1 MAALKLRRIPYFIH
15 RCLDRLPPGVEA
27 LLWFV
32 IILPPSM
39 SIGHHA
45 GVYLF
50 HILEYFELTDAF
62 MAFWAFWGIT

>member
-27 LLWFV
+27 LLWLF
-32 IILPPSM
+32 IILPLSM

-45 GVYLF
+45 GFYLLDL
-50 HILEYFELTDAF
+50 LEYLGLVDEF

>member
-1 MAALKLRRIPYFIH
+1 MATLKLRRIPYFIH

-45 GVYLF
+45 GIYLF
-50 HILEYFELTDAF
+50 HILEYFGLTDAF
-62 MAFWAFWGIT
+62 MAFCAFLGIT